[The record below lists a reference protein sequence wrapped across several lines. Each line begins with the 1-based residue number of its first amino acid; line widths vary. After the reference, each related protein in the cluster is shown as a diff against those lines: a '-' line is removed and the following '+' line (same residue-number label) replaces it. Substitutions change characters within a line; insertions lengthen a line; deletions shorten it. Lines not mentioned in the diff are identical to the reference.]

1 MQIVHDKLSNKWR
14 VSVFKGTH
22 NHKVVTPA
30 GRMKINSN
38 KYMPIVAKNL
48 TKTFQ
53 KENLQIGK
61 VCSVLN
67 DMQVGFDSRDYSNT

>member
-14 VSVFKGTH
+14 VLVFKGTH